1 MAGALML
8 VMIPL
13 KLNTIQQGYYYTFSS
28 LIGMQIFFE
37 LGMNQVIVQMVSHN
51 FAHIRVAGEKNGV
64 IENQYLGR
72 IVFLI
77 RMLSK
82 WYATAAILFFIVV
95 GVIGAIF
102 LQQKGTLPLHDWIYS
117 WLILTLAAAA
127 NLYFSAKLTVYEGC
141 EQVTEVAKMR
151 LAQSFIGYGFLW
163 CGLSMGGGLW
173 AIPLLNVV
181 AVFYTA
187 YWLNT
192 REESFINLK
201 NVTISLNGDISWRK
215 DIFPFQWRI
224 AVSWISGYF
233 IFQLFTPLV
242 FAKFGAV
249 EAGQIGITLAMYG
262 ALLIVGMSWINA
274 KVPTMSAMVSRKDW
288 KNLNTLFVTLTW
300 QSMIFTLI
308 GVIALIGMQIVL
320 TNFGLKIS
328 ERVAS
333 LPVVCCIAVMTLSN
347 CFVSAAAAYMRAHL
361 EEPMMW
367 VSVASGLATLAA
379 AVLGS
384 QVSIFFMMLLCA
396 GINVLIVLPWT
407 IVLFRLYYY
416 RNRTCAKLC

>member
-13 KLNTIQQGYYYTFSS
+13 KLNTIEQGYYYTFSS

-51 FAHIRVAGEKNGV
+51 FAHIRVAGEKNSV

-102 LQQKGTLPLHDWIYS
+102 LQQKGNLPLHDWIYS

-151 LAQSFIGYGFLW
+151 LAQAFIGYGFLW
-163 CGLSMGGGLW
+163 CGLLMGGGLW

-333 LPVVCCIAVMTLSN
+333 LPVVCCIAVVTLSN

-407 IVLFRLYYY
+407 IVLFRRYYY
-416 RNRTCAKLC
+416 RNKTCAKLC